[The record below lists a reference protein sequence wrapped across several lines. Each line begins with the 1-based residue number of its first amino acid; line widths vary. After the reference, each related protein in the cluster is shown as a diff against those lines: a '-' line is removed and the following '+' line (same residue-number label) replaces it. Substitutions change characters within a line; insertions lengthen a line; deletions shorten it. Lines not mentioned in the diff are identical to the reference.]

1 MSRIGKS
8 IQNDL
13 WRRGRRAREIN
24 DQELPFG
31 YRNVLKLD
39 HGDGHKL
46 CKYTKTHCIVHSKQ
60 VNLWNVVFL
69 NKAI

>member
-46 CKYTKTHCIVHSKQ
+46 CKYTKTH
-60 VNLWNVVFL
+60 
-69 NKAI
+69 